1 MSTTTRFA
9 TAGWVALMLGVSVA
23 DDDAATQTIHAGAL
37 TFQAPKAWK
46 SERPSNAMRKA
57 QIKVDPVQG
66 DADPAEL
73 VVTAFAGG
81 AGSLDANVKRWEG
94 QFTGEDGKTP
104 KAKVENKKG
113 KNVEVSRVEVAGRY
127 VAAMTPGQ
135 PGQNNKPN
143 YRLLGAIV
151 VTPESSYYFKLT
163 GPDKTVASTS
173 KEFDAMIESMTLD
186 Q

>member
-1 MSTTTRFA
+1 MSTKLRFA
-9 TAGWVALMLGVSVA
+9 TAGWVALMLGITTAA
-23 DDDAATQTIHAGAL
+23 DDATQTIHAGAL
-37 TFQAPKAWK
+37 TFQAPKTWK

-57 QIKVDPVQG
+57 QIKVDPVDG
-66 DADPAEL
+66 DSDPSEL
-73 VVTAFAGG
+73 VITSFAGG

-94 QFTGEDGKTP
+94 QFSDTDGKTP
-104 KAKVENKKG
+104 KAKVETKKG
-113 KNVEVSRVEVAGRY
+113 KNVEVTRVEVAGRY
-127 VAAMTPGQ
+127 VAAMMPGQ

-151 VTPESSYYFKLT
+151 NTPEASYYFKLT

-173 KEFDAMIESMTLD
+173 KQFDAMIESMTMD